1 MSRARYF
8 VNRLKDFK
16 EGSEVVLTT
25 SKWKEMSESLAK
37 TISEKMAPNLDNCDG
52 GLYVGNAGVAYMF
65 WYLAS
70 CAAFDDKRKHL
81 LEQAFEYFG
90 VSLKYASGKS
100 NRDSGTSF
108 ILGTSGVYA
117 VGSLIA
123 KSMGNEKL
131 CGEYATKYASYA
143 KEVQKLNFLSCGSDE
158 LFVGRAGYLCG
169 VLNLHKKLGE
179 KVLSDADVNAIC
191 SAVVESGRQYARR
204 HRSGSPLMYAY
215 YNTEY
220 LGAAHGLSSIL
231 QMLLSFPQFV
241 LSNPDAERDIRQA
254 VDFMLSLEQPNFN
267 FPPAMDEVQR
277 RSRSDSDELV
287 HWCHGAPGII
297 YLFVRA
303 FKVWGDEKYLQ
314 ACVRCGEVT
323 WQRGLLRKGPGICH
337 GVAGS
342 GYVFLLLYRLTGHK
356 KYLHRAQQFA
366 EFLFTPEFQ
375 SGARVPD
382 SPYSLYEGWAGT
394 VCFLADLTQ
403 PESAEFP
410 LFDVF

>member
-1 MSRARYF
+1 MSRSRYF
-8 VNRLKDFK
+8 VNRLKDFR
-16 EGSEVVLTT
+16 EGSEVVLAT

-37 TISEKMAPNLDNCDG
+37 TVSEKMAPNLDNCDG

-70 CAAFDDKRKHL
+70 SAAFEEKRKQL

-90 VSLKYASGKS
+90 VSLKYATGRRS
-100 NRDSGTSF
+100 RDSDTSF
-108 ILGTSGVYA
+108 ILGKSGVYA

-123 KSMGNEKL
+123 NSMGNEKL
-131 CGEYATKYASYA
+131 SSEYAAKYASYA
-143 KEVQKLNFLSCGSDE
+143 KEVEKLNLSCGSDE

-169 VLNLHKKLGE
+169 LLNLHKKLGQ

-191 SAVVESGRQYARR
+191 RAIVESGRQYARR
-204 HRSGSPLMYAY
+204 HKSASPLMYAY
-215 YNTEY
+215 YDTEY

-231 QMLLSFPQFV
+231 QMLLSFPQFIH
-241 LSNPDAERDIRQA
+241 SNADAEQDVRQA

-267 FPPAMDEVQR
+267 YAPAMDEVQR
-277 RSRSDSDELV
+277 RCRPDSEELV

-323 WQRGLLRKGPGICH
+323 WHRGLLRKGPGICH

-342 GYVFLLLYRLTGHK
+342 GYVFLVLYRLTGHK
-356 KYLHRAQQFA
+356 KFLHRAQQYA
-366 EFLFTPEFQ
+366 EFLYTPEFQ

-394 VCFLADLTQ
+394 VCYLADLTQ
-403 PESAEFP
+403 PESAELP